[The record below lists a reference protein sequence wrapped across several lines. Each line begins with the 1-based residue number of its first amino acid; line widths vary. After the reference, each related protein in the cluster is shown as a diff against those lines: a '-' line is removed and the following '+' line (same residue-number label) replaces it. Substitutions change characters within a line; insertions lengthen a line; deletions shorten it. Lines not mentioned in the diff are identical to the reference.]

1 MKRIIVFS
9 LVLVLFNLPSIAG
22 NLEFNNDKPV
32 IGARIQITY
41 QSDASILDS
50 HYLITYHFRDNQRY
64 PTAEAALLF
73 GGIRMF
79 IDSRDN
85 FILMKVIDKNGVVDD
100 NNGKYWGLVVHNEEK
115 SMKNGYLN
123 KALSYL
129 GTTGENYTRVPNY
142 DSIRV
147 ALEQELKLYPDNFR
161 AQIAYETLKLD
172 FKLIKYEEYNEK
184 LREILTAKINI
195 DDELSISAAVKA
207 LNSLNEQDKA
217 KEIEQKFI
225 KEHPKSDMAKDQ
237 RLDDLA
243 NVNSFEE
250 FINNLAAYLN
260 DNYNDREIESVYNSY
275 VFAHSQSK
283 ELMNKLDNN
292 LNKLKLIPSYLYNE
306 IALTYLEDED
316 IKGEFSQ
323 KEIEENSLKYLNL
336 GFSKLDSM
344 FEFRPIDVSLIE
356 WDTYINKTKSDLYLT
371 QYKLNTLSNDSVSA
385 TESVINA
392 IDAAP
397 YQMNSVLYTEALEL
411 ANKYNK
417 TTYIKSLIEKAYK
430 NNIVD
435 MEFEKYVLNLIS
447 SNNNIDIS
455 FLNRVIEEHKK
466 SKLEKLKNS
475 LTKETQ
481 LSGFVQ
487 NLDGTFADLDKLKG
501 KIKVVLIGSSW
512 CDVCT
517 EVYPIFNQLH
527 TQFKADTKVEI
538 LGISI
543 WEDEKAKESVKE
555 LIKEFD
561 IEYPN
566 YIDNTDLIPR
576 KMNVFGF
583 PTLLIVDKDNYV
595 RYTIRGFKNR
605 EELLDLVNDF
615 VRILE

>member
-1 MKRIIVFS
+1 MKKLSMS
-9 LVLVLFNLPSIAG
+9 LLLVLFALPTYAG
-22 NLEFNNDKPV
+22 NLIFNNDKPE
-32 IGARIQITY
+32 IGGRVLITY
-41 QSDASILDS
+41 ESDASILDS
-50 HYLITYHFRDNQRY
+50 QYLITYNFRENQRF
-64 PTAEAALLF
+64 PTAETALLY

-79 IDSRDN
+79 IDSRN
-85 FILMKVIDKNGVVDD
+85 SFILMKVIDKNGVVDD
-100 NNGKYWGLVVHNEEK
+100 NNGKYWSFVVHNEGK
-115 SMKNGYLN
+115 AVKNGYLN

-147 ALEQELKLYPDNFR
+147 ALEQELVLYPDNFR
-161 AQIAYETLKLD
+161 AKIAYETLKLD
-172 FKLIKYEEYNEK
+172 FKLVKFDEYNDK
-184 LREILTAKINI
+184 LKEVLNTKIDV
-195 DDELSISAAVKA
+195 DDELSISAAIKA

-217 KEIEQKFI
+217 NELEKKFI
-225 KEHPKSDMAKDQ
+225 KDHSKSEMAKDKT
-237 RLDDLA
+237 LEDLA

-250 FINNLAAYLN
+250 FINNLSLYLN
-260 DNYNDREIESVYNSY
+260 NNYKDREIEPVYNSF

-283 ELMNKLDNN
+283 ELMGKLSKDLSK
-292 LNKLKLIPSYLYNE
+292 LNQVPAYLYNE
-306 IALTYLEDED
+306 IALTYIDDED
-316 IKGEFSQ
+316 IKSAFTQ
-323 KEIEENSLKYLNL
+323 KEILDSSNKYVSIGLT
-336 GFSKLDSM
+336 KLDSLY
-344 FEFRPIDVSLIE
+344 EFRPIDISIMEWEIFVS
-356 WDTYINKTKSDLYLT
+356 KTKSDLYLS
-371 QYKLNTLSNDSVSA
+371 QYKLNVLSKDSVSA
-385 TESVINA
+385 TENVIKA

-417 TTYIKSLIEKAYK
+417 TEVIKNLIEKAYK

-435 MEFEKYVLNLIS
+435 MELEKYILKLIS
-447 SNNNIDIS
+447 TNSNIDIS
-455 FLNRVIEEHKK
+455 FLNGVIEANKK
-466 SKLEKLKNS
+466 RKVEKLKNS
-475 LTKETQ
+475 LTKDTQ

-487 NLDGTFADLDKLKG
+487 NVDGTFSDLDKLKG

-517 EVYPIFNQLH
+517 EVYPIFNQLQ
-527 TQFKADTKVEI
+527 TQFKADTTVNI
-538 LGISI
+538 IGISI
-543 WEDEKAKESVKE
+543 WEDEKAKESVKDM
-555 LIKEFD
+555 IAEFN

-583 PTLLIVDKDNYV
+583 PTILIVDKDNYV